1 MAEETATKVANTK
14 QMIALAKAF
23 NQSKSRVASINGEIG
38 ERIAKAVE
46 NGNLHAKAFKFN
58 CGLARM
64 FEKDDLKARE
74 FWRNVIL
81 YYEEFEKAGL
91 FGEQHVADI
100 VDLAERRGQEDGDAA
115 RAAENEKRILDG
127 IKPLS
132 DEEPALREYADD
144 LQHAAS
150 DAEFNDST
158 SSKPS
163 RRNQKTNGGVG
174 DADGSYKL
182 H

>member
-1 MAEETATKVANTK
+1 MAEEAATKIANSK

-23 NQSKSRVASINGEIG
+23 NQSKTKVASINGEIG

-58 CGLARM
+58 CALARM

-74 FWRNVIL
+74 FWRNVTL
-81 YYEEFEKAGL
+81 YYEEFEKNGL
-91 FGEQHVADI
+91 FGEQHVGDI
-100 VDLAERRGQEDGDAA
+100 DELARKAEQEECDAE
-115 RAAENEKRILDG
+115 AAQAEANGAAIMQG

-132 DEEPALREYADD
+132 EEEKEFDDE
-144 LQHAAS
+144 
-150 DAEFNDST
+150 T
-158 SSKPS
+158 SKKPS
-163 RRNQKTNGGVG
+163 RRKKNGGVG
-174 DADGSYKL
+174 DEPGNYKL